1 MADFLGLLSE
11 NKNLNFVDRILNPEN
26 YGLLR
31 ESVSP
36 QKDQF
41 ATHKMAA
48 EYLGENNTL
57 PAAFPT
63 IVQIGDKLIQL
74 PINQAMQYALETGEY
89 ITFPSIKKQI
99 VFLKT
104 TKLKNLKNTIKIYT
118 KDYYNK
124 WL

>member
-48 EYLGENNTL
+48 EYLGEDNTL

-89 ITFPSIKKQI
+89 ITFPSIKKADS
-99 VFLKT
+99 FSKNYKT
-104 TKLKNLKNTIKIYT
+104 KKFKEYYQNLHKG
-118 KDYYNK
+118 
-124 WL
+124 LLQ